1 MTHERVPHT
10 SHWGAFEAEV
20 SDGTVV
26 AIHPYRNDPD
36 PSRLLGN
43 IVDSLRHSAR
53 VTQPMIRAGWLDRGP
68 GADARRGAEPFEP
81 VSWPTAIGLLAGEL
95 RRVYDECGDA
105 GVYENDLREAGAKL
119 TIALG
124 TGAGSASL
132 SDSLGDNSVTARN
145 GRSLNG

>member
-105 GVYENDLREAGAKL
+105 ACTR
-119 TIALG
+119 T
-124 TGAGSASL
+124 TSARPVQSSRL
-132 SDSLGDNSVTARN
+132 HSEQVLDRLHSVTVWVTTRRQR
-145 GRSLNG
+145 GMGVR